1 MCGWI
6 PERKEGRKKIELCI
20 IQLTLAI
27 KDKDESEQ
35 RKLYLLQN
43 TEKKN
48 EKKRY
53 AHCVQIKKPAKP
65 QPSHFL
71 CKNARMH
78 DIARYSSKEEH
89 QESRLCYNLT
99 SQ

>member
-1 MCGWI
+1 M
-6 PERKEGRKKIELCI
+6 K
-20 IQLTLAI
+20 
-27 KDKDESEQ
+27 
-35 RKLYLLQN
+35 
-43 TEKKN
+43 
-48 EKKRY
+48 KKRY

-89 QESRLCYNLT
+89 QEFRLCYNLT